1 MEFGAEGREP
11 FVVGVFL
18 IAHNVY
24 YVKYDMLGVQ
34 PLRDGCCPVS
44 LGRLPVR
51 LWRPVRR
58 LAYTRRPATHRERSA
73 AMYAVAFRRS
83 VTEGAMFDVN
93 ALLAEVEEC
102 IDMAPMDW
110 IAALKAAAEWCRQ
123 TIVTKQQA
131 REP

>member
-1 MEFGAEGREP
+1 MKIS
-11 FVVGVFL
+11 V
-18 IAHNVY
+18 NVAP
-24 YVKYDMLGVQ
+24 YDIYETCRGWY
-34 PLRDGCCPVS
+34 DSEEC
-44 LGRLPVR
+44 
-51 LWRPVRR
+51 
-58 LAYTRRPATHRERSA
+58 